1 MSCICIPPF
10 SATPDDL
17 GCIFVLTSS
26 TSGSSSTLTVS
37 KSSSEFEIYGRMGT
51 IFYEEITNLSFP
63 ITSSA
68 TTTSISTQ
76 SGTPL
81 FNTTFFVDSNG
92 KILDLQLGGPGSGE
106 SVIPSN
112 TGLPQTFFG
121 PQIFPSLNNI
131 STVWGTSSSIGRL
144 NYCGV
149 WPTTTNP
156 APPLNEWIGFTSCFN
171 TISAQTFY
179 IGIASDDFFRI
190 KLNGDILVE
199 SNLSLP
205 TNGLSYYTYPL
216 NYSTWSV
223 FPITLSAGENY
234 IELEGR
240 NSGGTASFGAEIYS
254 GDVAT
259 LSAITSQSVLSAYT
273 IFSTANLTGL
283 TFDNAGSSGLTCPEN
298 YVLNSCGGV
307 EYCVR
312 VYRNSCYTPPSST
325 TTTTTQGPY
334 LRENYIAATT
344 CDIFS
349 ISPMGVICTTTNVTG
364 KTSNGSASLTI
375 TGGTPPYTIRW
386 TYPNGLTRITGSSVL
401 PNLGVGTYTAT
412 VTDYYGDF
420 VATTSCVVS
429 RTTSTTTTTTT
440 STTTTTTTA
449 PPIPAGEFCLTIQ
462 AKRPGKGGEINTFY
476 YQNDFTG
483 TSVGGVIT
491 YTSINGLEYV
501 YRNTNLNAWLL
512 SGSTSSPISQFNII
526 ATNQSTLPYF
536 DPINNPGYVGWT
548 INSPFPNTSSSANSG
563 LCS

>member
-26 TSGSSSTLTVS
+26 TQGSSSTLTVS
-37 KSSSEFEIYGRMGT
+37 KSSTEFEVYGRMGT
-51 IFYEEITNLSFP
+51 IFYENITNLNFP

-81 FNTTFFVDSNG
+81 FNTTFFVDSSG
-92 KILDLQLGGPGSGE
+92 KVLDLQLGGPGSGE

-112 TGLPQTFFG
+112 TGLPLTFFG
-121 PQIFPSLNNI
+121 PKIFPSLNNT

-149 WPTTTNP
+149 WPTVTNP
-156 APPLNEWIGFTSCFN
+156 APPLNEWIGFTSCIN
-171 TISAQTFY
+171 TLSAQTFY
-179 IGIASDDFFRI
+179 VGIASNDFFRI

-199 SNLSLP
+199 SNLSLL

-254 GDVAT
+254 GDIAT

-298 YVLNSCGGV
+298 YVLNSCGAI

-312 VYRNSCYTPPSST
+312 VYRNSCYIPPSST
-325 TTTTTQGPY
+325 TTTTTQGAY
-334 LRENYIAATT
+334 LRENYIPATT

-349 ISPMGVICTTTNVTG
+349 ISPMTVICTTTNVTG
-364 KTSNGSASLTI
+364 KTSNGTASLNI
-375 TGGTPPYTIRW
+375 SGGTPPYTIRW
-386 TYPNGLTRITGSSVL
+386 TYPNGTIRVTGSSFL

-420 VATTSCVVS
+420 IVTTSCIVG
-429 RTTSTTTTTTT
+429 RTTTTTTT
-440 STTTTTTTA
+440 STTTL
-449 PPIPAGEFCLTIQ
+449 PPPNADDFCLTI
-462 AKRPGKGGEINTFY
+462 KSRNIKGGINSSNPFYFQDTFTPTIIGSTVT
-476 YQNDFTG
+476 FTSLSG
-483 TSVGGVIT
+483 
-491 YTSINGLEYV
+491 NEYI
-501 YRNTNLNAWLL
+501 YKNTNLNLWIL
-512 SGSTSSPISQFNII
+512 SASTTSILYSSNVTG
-526 ATNQSTLPYF
+526 TNSSTLPYF
-536 DPINNPGYVGWT
+536 DSINNPGYVGWT
-548 INSPFPNTSSSANSG
+548 INSPFPNSSSANVG
-563 LCS
+563 FCS